1 MLLSQYHQAQN
12 HFGSSSRVPPTC
24 GRGTDRG
31 VRHGLDAFGFIEIR
45 CQGSRRPSSSVDK
58 TWRTGRNRGSD
69 PGSRDLPTLR
79 SRRGHTND
87 MSSTTIRCCRWFGL
101 TGQNCLIP
109 ALVHVRK
116 PVRTLSPEKAFK
128 ATIVK
133 KTVATG
139 KVIPLE
145 EIEIKPQITGI
156 IDKIILLEGAKVKKG
171 DLIATVRVVPN
182 EQSLISAKGRVDNIK
197 LRVKNLK
204 ISFDRNKKL
213 YDKGVL
219 AASAFEQVELS
230 FEQAKQDLVN
240 AQNDYKII
248 KSGSSGVGLANTD
261 IRAQISGTVLEIPV
275 KEGDQVIQSN
285 NFNAGTTIASI
296 ADMSKMIFE
305 GKVDE
310 SEVSRLVKGT
320 EIEISLGAIEEKKF
334 PAKLNF
340 IAPKGTEE
348 GGAVQFKIKANI
360 TLDDNYFVRANYSA
374 NADIVLEKQ
383 DSVLS
388 IKEALLRFDKKTE
401 KPYVE
406 VKIGENE
413 FEKRELEL
421 GISDGVNIMVKS
433 GINTTDEL
441 KIWNKANKDY
451 EADDDPRRD

>member
-1 MLLSQYHQAQN
+1 MIGILT
-12 HFGSSSRVPPTC
+12 V
-24 GRGTDRG
+24 
-31 VRHGLDAFGFIEIR
+31 GFINV
-45 CQGSRRPSSSVDK
+45 GSGPVPRVVSSKNK
-58 TWRTGRNRGSD
+58 TK
-69 PGSRDLPTLR
+69 
-79 SRRGHTND
+79 
-87 MSSTTIRCCRWFGL
+87 I
-101 TGQNCLIP
+101 I
-109 ALVHVRK
+109 LVIVFITFAGVLVWLGAK
-116 PVRTLSPEKAFK
+116 NKKNIKTFDTEKAFK

-406 VKIGENE
+406 VKIGDNE

-433 GINTTDEL
+433 GITSTDEL